1 MEFIGVLIENCE
13 TQRIPKLKVE
23 TTKLYFY
30 KLTIMACPLT
40 AVAKVAKTFGTK
52 GFISIKRLDC
62 ACKTI
67 IAISKC
73 GRFC

>member
-13 TQRIPKLKVE
+13 TERIPKLKVR

-30 KLTIMACPLT
+30 KLTTMACPLT
-40 AVAKVAKTFGTK
+40 AVAKVAKTLGSG
-52 GFISIKRLDC
+52 GFISIKLLDYV
-62 ACKTI
+62 CKTI
-67 IAISKC
+67 IAISNC

>member
-13 TQRIPKLKVE
+13 TERIPKLKVR

-30 KLTIMACPLT
+30 KLTTMACPLT
-40 AVAKVAKTFGTK
+40 AVAKVAKTFGIK

-62 ACKTI
+62 AYKTI
-67 IAISKC
+67 TAISNC